1 MGNLK
6 KVTIP
11 LVAALVVVAAMSVWQ
26 LPQVRAALTGP
37 GQALTAVNVEE
48 QPKAGDP
55 YIGIALANNSSRL
68 KDRLGL
74 STDQGIV
81 ITKVA
86 KDSPGEKAGLA
97 EKDIITAVDRAAM
110 KTAQEVIKAV
120 QAKKVGDQI
129 SLTIL
134 RGAASQDINVLLG
147 AAPEPPKVEKRS
159 LPKVGPGGIL
169 GPNPGENLRG
179 AKIELTDKDGKTR
192 SFEIVAGTV
201 QSASSASISVVPNG
215 DTAARTFEVTQDTRA
230 GLRGKVE
237 DLKQGDR
244 VMVVAEGSKA
254 VQVLGGGPAIHGP
267 GGRLPAGPGR
277 GMFSPGSL
285 PFHQFAPQSGG
296 QQPAAQKSF

>member
-6 KVTIP
+6 RVTIP

-37 GQALTAVNVEE
+37 GQALTAVTVED
-48 QPKAGDP
+48 QPQAGKP
-55 YIGIALANNSSRL
+55 FIGISLANNSSQL

-74 STDQGIV
+74 STDQGVV
-81 ITKVA
+81 IAKVLQG
-86 KDSPGEKAGLA
+86 SPGEKAGLA
-97 EKDIITAVDRAAM
+97 EKDIITAVDGSDV

-129 SLTIL
+129 TLAIL
-134 RGAASQDINVLLG
+134 RGAGNQNINVTLG
-147 AAPEPPKVEKRS
+147 AAPEPPKNKKGL
-159 LPKVGPGGIL
+159 LPKDGPGGIL

-201 QSASSASISVVPNG
+201 QSASSASISIVPNG
-215 DTAARTFEVTQDTRA
+215 DTAARTFQVTPDTRA

-244 VMVVAEGSKA
+244 VMVVAEGGNA
-254 VQVLGGGPAIHGP
+254 LQVLGGGPAMLGP